1 MDSLGQS
8 MDVRAARVYKNMPR
22 IIKMDIERALS
33 PLRDIVNKFTAMIEA
48 HGVRLENLIVRL

>member
-1 MDSLGQS
+1 